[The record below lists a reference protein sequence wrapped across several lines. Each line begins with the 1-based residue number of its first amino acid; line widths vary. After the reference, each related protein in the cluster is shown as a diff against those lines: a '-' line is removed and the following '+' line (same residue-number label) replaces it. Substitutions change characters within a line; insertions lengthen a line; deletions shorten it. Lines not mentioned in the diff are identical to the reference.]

1 MSNYTE
7 KDDCRTVIKNK
18 LRQCFD
24 GKIVRKDLTKKIK
37 EGANVPIYVLEFLL
51 GQYCSS
57 DDEEVIE
64 RGVQNVKRIL
74 SDNFVRPDEA
84 QKVLSRLRKKGSYT
98 IIDMVTA
105 RLDMKRNLYVASFS
119 NLGITN
125 VLLDDEYPE
134 KYDRLLCG
142 GIWCIVQLDYEY
154 IEEEKKNGM
163 PVQIRKLTP
172 IQMPHVE
179 IEELKEGRKQFT
191 EGEWLDI
198 MMRSIGMEP
207 DKLTER
213 EKWLLLLRMVPL
225 VENNFNLCELG
236 PRSTGKSHLYKEIS
250 PNSILVSG
258 GQHRLPAL
266 RYGRICRPAV
276 ATVHQPGIT
285 VSVHSECHPQRCTL
299 RLVVEH
305 GVVAKGVPAIGERVR
320 HDPLVGIG
328 HRVGMVGSRAEGL
341 RAAGMRQHIHIRHLI
356 AVQETTVRHGG
367 W

>member
-1 MSNYTE
+1 ME
-7 KDDCRTVIKNK
+7 PIAEGAVDKREEIKNK

-37 EGANVPIYVLEFLL
+37 EGANVPVYVLEFLL

-57 DDEEVIE
+57 DDDAVIE
-64 RGVQNVKRIL
+64 QGVQNVKRIL
-74 SDNFVRPDEA
+74 AENFVRPDEA

-98 IIDMVTA
+98 VIDMVTA

-125 VLLDDEYPE
+125 VLLEDEYPE

-154 IEEEKKNGM
+154 VEEEKKNGM

-191 EGEWLDI
+191 EDEWLDI

-207 DKLTER
+207 DELTER
-213 EKWLLLLRMVPL
+213 EK
-225 VENNFNLCELG
+225 
-236 PRSTGKSHLYKEIS
+236 
-250 PNSILVSG
+250 
-258 GQHRLPAL
+258 
-266 RYGRICRPAV
+266 
-276 ATVHQPGIT
+276 
-285 VSVHSECHPQRCTL
+285 
-299 RLVVEH
+299 
-305 GVVAKGVPAIGERVR
+305 
-320 HDPLVGIG
+320 
-328 HRVGMVGSRAEGL
+328 
-341 RAAGMRQHIHIRHLI
+341 
-356 AVQETTVRHGG
+356 
-367 W
+367 